1 MSDNSRDP
9 LNAISVDID
18 LVLKALFDHSLEG
31 ILVSDKDS
39 RIVMANARTGE
50 IFGYDPQEMLGMDLD
65 ELIPG
70 QYKKGHRA
78 QVDAFW
84 QTPGP
89 RKKNSVKRLL
99 GLTRLG
105 EELPLDIS
113 LNPIKIDA
121 GTYVIAH
128 IVDQT
133 EKGQIQNSLDDNE
146 NLLSALIENAV
157 DGVIT
162 ISPRGIVGSMNP
174 AAARLFGY
182 DPKEVIGKNISML
195 MPEPHRSSHDGYL
208 ENYHRTGHAK
218 IVGIGREVEGKRKD
232 GSLFPFY
239 LSVSKVETHAGHFY
253 TGIVHDLTEQKAFE
267 NELKKYSEELEQR
280 VEARTSALAHA
291 INGLKKEIQ
300 ERKTIEEALRLSE
313 AETQEALK
321 KERELNELKSRF
333 VSMASHEFRTPLAT
347 ILSSMNLLEKYQDT
361 EFADRRDK
369 HINRIK
375 SNVKNLTAILNDFL
389 SLSKLEEGRIEVQ
402 REAVDIQTLAREV
415 CEDIETQAKDGQTIN
430 YQHEGLEER
439 IQLDPKLTQ
448 NILINLLSN
457 AVKYSAE
464 NTQIQ
469 LLSKLSKDKLILKVI
484 DRGMGIPEDEMQHLF
499 ERFFRAKNA
508 GNIQGTG
515 LGLSIVK
522 RHVEL
527 MNGEIEAKSKL
538 NQGTEFSISFPRKEK
553 ANE

>member
-1 MSDNSRDP
+1 MSEHSQDP

-31 ILVSDKDS
+31 ILVSDQNS

-50 IFGYDPQEMLGMDLD
+50 IFGYDPHEMLGMDLD
-65 ELIPG
+65 ALIPG
-70 QYKKGHRA
+70 QYRKGHRA
-78 QVDAFW
+78 QVDTFW
-84 QTPGP
+84 KTPGP
-89 RKKNSVKRLL
+89 RRKNTVKKLM
-99 GLTRLG
+99 GLSRTG
-105 EELPLDIS
+105 QELPLDIS
-113 LNPIKIDA
+113 LNPIKIEA

-133 EKGQIQNSLDDNE
+133 EKGLIQTSLDDNE

-162 ISPRGIVGSMNP
+162 ISPQGIVGSMNP

-182 DPKEVIGKNISML
+182 DPSEVIGNNISML
-195 MPEPHRSSHDGYL
+195 MPEPHHSAHDGYL
-208 ENYHRTGHAK
+208 DNYHRTGRAK

-239 LSVSKVETHAGHFY
+239 LSVSKVDTHSGHFY
-253 TGIVHDLTEQKAFE
+253 TGIVHDLSEQKTFE

-280 VEARTSALAHA
+280 VEARTSALAQA

-361 EFADRRDK
+361 AYADRRDK

-375 SNVKNLTAILNDFL
+375 SNVKNLTSILNDFL
-389 SLSKLEEGRIEVQ
+389 SLSKLEEGRVEVQ
-402 REAVDIQTLAREV
+402 SQAVDIQTLAREV
-415 CEDIETQAKDGQTIN
+415 CEDIETQAKDGQIIS
-430 YQHEGLEER
+430 YQHQGLDEMV
-439 IQLDPKLTQ
+439 QLDPKLTQ

-457 AVKYSAE
+457 AVKYSPE

-469 LLSKLSKDKLILKVI
+469 LLSKLGKDSLQLKVI
-484 DRGMGIPEDEMQHLF
+484 DKGMGIPEDEMQHLF

-527 MNGEIEAKSKL
+527 MNGEIKAKSKL
-538 NQGTEFSISFPRKEK
+538 NEGTEFSISFPRKEK